1 MLDTRTDTPD
11 PVRRTLVTV
20 PQDQRLEDRSWF
32 VTLSHGFQTVRSRA
46 RPVHGGVVVV
56 VVVVVDDVLY
66 DVYGVVSLS
75 QVIAIVYI
83 SVQ

>member
-1 MLDTRTDTPD
+1 M
-11 PVRRTLVTV
+11 

-56 VVVVVDDVLY
+56 VVVVVVDDVLY